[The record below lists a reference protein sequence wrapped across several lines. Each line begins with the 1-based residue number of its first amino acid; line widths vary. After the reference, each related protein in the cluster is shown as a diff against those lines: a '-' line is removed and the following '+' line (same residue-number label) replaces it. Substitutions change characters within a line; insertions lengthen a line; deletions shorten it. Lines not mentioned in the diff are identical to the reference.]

1 MTTMR
6 EFFSQGRAAK
16 KGLSIEDVDWHELT
30 EGVAVEMEHTDDVK
44 VATKIALD
52 HLAEHPMYY
61 RALAQ
66 MEQDLEDGLYG

>member
-1 MTTMR
+1 MR
-6 EFFSQGRAAK
+6 QGRALES
-16 KGLSIEDVDWHELT
+16 GLHPDDIDYDELLIGIE
-30 EGVAVEMEHTDDVK
+30 VEMEHTEDIE